1 MRRVRSAR
9 GRVLVAMS
17 AAASM
22 WCGGAAADPIADFY
36 AGKTVTIVVGSS
48 TGGTYDLYA
57 RTIARHL
64 GRYIPGTPRVLVQNM
79 PGAASRRAATNVF
92 AVAPQDGTVMASIGA
107 ALPYQP
113 LVDPRLPNS
122 PQFDTARVNWL
133 PSPSTFGV
141 LTVVRSD
148 TPVRSVD
155 DLRRHVTAMGTIAPG
170 QLPALLAGAANEALG
185 TKIRMIN
192 GHPDLNSA
200 ILAMERGEV
209 DGYAAIPFN
218 SVKRSYSNRLAG
230 GQWRALLQFG
240 AAPSPDFPTA
250 TYAADATN
258 NAADR
263 MLIDLAQAPLKVGY
277 VYMLGPQVPRE
288 RVAALRSAMLAT
300 FKDGAFRA
308 EAAKQTLD
316 IDPVDADLIQT
327 RVEDAYKLPPDVI
340 ERMRRI
346 YREQSQ

>member
-1 MRRVRSAR
+1 VERAPSGWR
-9 GRVLVAMS
+9 GVLVAIS
-17 AAASM
+17 AAATVWST
-22 WCGGAAADPIADFY
+22 CARADPVADFY
-36 AGKTVTIVVGSS
+36 KGKTVTIVVGSS

-64 GRYIPGTPRVLVQNM
+64 GRYIPGSPRVLVQNM

-185 TKIRMIN
+185 TKIKMIN

-200 ILAMERGEV
+200 ILAMERGEI

-218 SVKRSYSNRLAG
+218 SVKRNYPNRVAD
-230 GQWRALLQFG
+230 GQWRALLQYG

-250 TYAADATN
+250 VYAVE
-258 NAADR
+258 AAGNPSDR
-263 MLIDLAQAPLKVGY
+263 MLLDLAQAPLKIGY
-277 VYMLGPQVPRE
+277 VYMLGPQVPQE
-288 RVAALRSAMLAT
+288 RVAALRAAMLAT
-300 FKDGAFRA
+300 FKDNAFQA

-316 IDPVDADLIQT
+316 IDPVDSQLIKT
-327 RVEDAYKLPPDVI
+327 RVDDAYKLPADVI
-340 ERMRRI
+340 DRMRRI